1 MVPCAPLPTRTHP
14 LRLTC
19 PRCGGTGFV
28 YSCEPSCCF
37 NHVCV
42 GCRAAFQTAT
52 VALGGTLRDAAP
64 PDPLPDC
71 TEPAAPCCECRSV
84 AVYRLDDG
92 RCVCTD
98 CGALLRIELGD
109 EPA

>member
-1 MVPCAPLPTRTHP
+1 MLRCPPLPTSTQP

-19 PRCGGTGFV
+19 PRCGGGEFV

-52 VALGGTLRDAAP
+52 VALGGKLQGLAP

-84 AVYRLDDG
+84 AVYRVDDEV
-92 RCVCTD
+92 CVCTD
-98 CGALLRIELGD
+98 CGARLRLELGD
-109 EPA
+109 EPP